1 MTLAVDFLTLAIL
14 TQNKAVSKAKARN
27 PKSPEREIQ
36 TGLNCGYDGFSEVIL
51 ALLTLAG
58 TYVKVHLHK
67 MVYSILPLLFFQSMC
82 KCTFLFLFMLMRH
95 KFAIIGYFLKWL
107 KAFFSSFETLVAFPF
122 RALYFHFFL
131 QLHSNTF
138 TISYFKVPKYI
149 LSMDFNVPNSMS
161 FVLAFELTLRTVGR
175 Y

>member
-1 MTLAVDFLTLAIL
+1 MLLTFLALAIL

-67 MVYSILPLLFFQSMC
+67 MVYSILLF
-82 KCTFLFLFMLMRH
+82 
-95 KFAIIGYFLKWL
+95 
-107 KAFFSSFETLVAFPF
+107 
-122 RALYFHFFL
+122 
-131 QLHSNTF
+131 NF
-138 TISYFKVPKYI
+138 T
-149 LSMDFNVPNSMS
+149 S
-161 FVLAFELTLRTVGR
+161 FVLPEHVQMYISISFHVDAP
-175 Y
+175 